1 MFNLPKLIIL
11 ILAAAAVW
19 YGYKAIKRELL
30 RARAQLQDAE
40 KEKGGAGKVQPLE
53 KDDDGVYRVKDD

>member
-11 ILAAAAVW
+11 ILAAAALW
-19 YGYKAIKRELL
+19 YGYRAIKRELL
-30 RARAQLQDAE
+30 RARAQLRDAE
-40 KEKGGAGKVQPLE
+40 EEKGGADKVQPLE

>member
-11 ILAAAAVW
+11 ILAAAALW
-19 YGYKAIKRELL
+19 YGYRAIKRELI
-30 RARAQLQDAE
+30 RARAQLRDAE
-40 KEKGGAGKVQPLE
+40 EENGGAGKVQPLE